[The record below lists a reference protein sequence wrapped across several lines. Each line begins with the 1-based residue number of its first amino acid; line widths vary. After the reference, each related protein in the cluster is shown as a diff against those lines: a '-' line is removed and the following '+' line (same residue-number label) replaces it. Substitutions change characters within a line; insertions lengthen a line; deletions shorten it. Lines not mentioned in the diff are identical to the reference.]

1 MSKKS
6 KRTPEQAKKAIK
18 RAMRKFG
25 DFDGKR
31 RDELEKLSGKAAQ
44 KVVSI

>member
-18 RAMRKFG
+18 RAFRKFG
-25 DFDGKR
+25 DSDGKR
-31 RDELEKLSGKAAQ
+31 RAELEKVNESGKVGAR
-44 KVVSI
+44 

>member
-1 MSKKS
+1 MSKKA

-31 RDELEKLSGKAAQ
+31 SDELEKLSGKTAA
-44 KVVSI
+44 KVGAR

>member
-1 MSKKS
+1 MSKKA

-18 RAMRKFG
+18 RAIRKFG

-31 RDELEKLSGKAAQ
+31 KTELEKVGAK
-44 KVVSI
+44 